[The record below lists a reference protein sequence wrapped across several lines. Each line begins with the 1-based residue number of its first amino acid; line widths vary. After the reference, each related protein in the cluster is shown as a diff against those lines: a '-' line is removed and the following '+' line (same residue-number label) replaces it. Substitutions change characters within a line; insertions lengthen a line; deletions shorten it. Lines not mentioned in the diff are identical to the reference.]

1 MNLNTTASFDAQE
14 GNDDLAYMLRHLANL
29 IDDGKVKHINQ
40 VAQLIVAGDQDDID
54 EIEQSAKD
62 AGSNINVKRI

>member
-1 MNLNTTASFDAQE
+1 MNLNTTASFDAQG

-54 EIEQSAKD
+54 KIEELAKD
-62 AGSNINVKRI
+62 AGSTINIRKT

>member
-1 MNLNTTASFDAQE
+1 
-14 GNDDLAYMLRHLANL
+14 MLRHLSNL

-40 VAQLIVAGDQDDID
+40 VAQLIVAGDQDDLN
-54 EIEQSAKD
+54 EIEQLAKD